1 MKILQKMLVIL
12 ILALCVGI
20 VMPQTVVKATDA
32 MSVINSINPSS
43 SNTDLGG
50 ATDNLANVAGSILK
64 FLQIASGIAAVIM
77 IAVNG
82 FRYIVETPDV
92 KGELKKNMFPIIVGI
107 LLVFFA
113 TTIARF
119 FIGIFSA
126 NAN

>member
-20 VMPQTVVKATDA
+20 VMPQTVVKASDA
-32 MSVINSINPSS
+32 ISAIKAIDPSNAKVDDTETTNKLS
-43 SNTDLGG
+43 D
-50 ATDNLANVAGSILK
+50 VAGSILK

-119 FIGIFSA
+119 FIGIFSKA
-126 NAN
+126 S

>member
-20 VMPQTVVKATDA
+20 VMPQTVVKAGDA
-32 MSVINSINPSS
+32 MSAIDGIDPSKVDGDKETTGKLS
-43 SNTDLGG
+43 D
-50 ATDNLANVAGSILK
+50 VASSILK

-119 FIGIFSA
+119 FIGIFSKA
-126 NAN
+126 S